1 MFHVEHLVSGSSRF
15 RQNRYDTA
23 AVVQRQREHMV
34 RFHSKDSWNELFP
47 FFGPE
52 HQEMS
57 SWTEDKSGGFSN
69 FAKPKGAYD
78 HHIDDRRWVLRGIL
92 REPS

>member
-1 MFHVEHLVSGSSRF
+1 M
-15 RQNRYDTA
+15 A
-23 AVVQRQREHMV
+23 
-34 RFHSKDSWNELFP
+34 RFHSKGSWNELFP

-57 SWTEDKSGGFSN
+57 AWFEHECGRLSN
-69 FAKPKGAYD
+69 FVKPKGTYD
-78 HHIDDRRWVLRGIL
+78 HDIDDRRRVLRGIL